1 MKKRFI
7 GKMLS
12 LMLLA
17 TCAAGIGNAANLSTA
32 DAVIEN
38 DDKIQT
44 KTVLK
49 ESAAAVDESAV
60 NLTDEDPEVTISL
73 KESTIT
79 SLSHSYK
86 LYVNSGNINNAYML
100 GYYGD
105 GDEYLPLTFNY
116 DVQDTDGNIEHR
128 TTALEKQSLIT
139 TYDFAGE
146 KLGASTFNTYADL
159 PVTSDYTV
167 LEDTITITN
176 IFGVTVDDSEGYNK
190 YLPDYSKSYYA
201 VPEIGYYRVYNMD
214 DYFSTSFISITS
226 FNNYTS
232 LNVNVH
238 NQATESYKELYSSY
252 EDYEDEIAAGTC
264 YLNLQF
270 ASMVDSEV
278 NVTFKDGTTQLY
290 DISTTDSIYLTEEDN
305 TVRFLIKDL
314 DADEVESFYITN
326 LNYRMKL
333 TNISEDGAE
342 SDVSRSTKNIRF
354 TRVNFVA
361 EGDISVL
368 NVTAM
373 LWITFISLAVCI
385 LAIDL
390 LLYFYRKEKYKNDEF
405 RRVNTKSYI
414 KNSLIFWGGIEVLV
428 LDIMIIATRVW
439 GMNNSTTVYN
449 PLDVY
454 IIWFT
459 LIVLF
464 FIGYLVVFFKNVIS
478 NRKERLK
485 VERLGLNDTHEDDGT
500 N

>member
-1 MKKRFI
+1 
-7 GKMLS
+7 MLS
-12 LMLLA
+12 LGLLA
-17 TCAAGIGNAANLSTA
+17 SCAVGIGNAANLTNS
-32 DAVIEN
+32 DVVVSS

-49 ESAAAVDESAV
+49 ESESEISDSAV
-60 NLTDEDPEVTISL
+60 NITDEDSDVTVSL

-86 LYVNSGNINNAYML
+86 LYVNSGNVNNAYMM
-100 GYYGD
+100 GYYGE

-116 DVQDTDGNIEHR
+116 DVQDEDGNIEHR

-139 TYDFAGE
+139 VYDFAGE

-159 PVTSDYTV
+159 PVTDDLTV

-176 IFGVTVDDSEGYNK
+176 IFGVYSDDSEGYNK
-190 YLPDYSKSYYA
+190 YYPDFTKEYYS
-201 VPEIGYYRVYNMD
+201 VPEIGYYRVYNMN
-214 DYFSTSFISITS
+214 DYFSTSFVSKTS

-238 NQATESYKELYSSY
+238 NQALESYKELYSSFD
-252 EDYEDEIAAGTC
+252 DYEEDIANGTC

-270 ASMVDSEV
+270 AAMVESEV
-278 NVTFKDGTTQLY
+278 NVTFKDGTTQIY
-290 DISTTDSIYLTEEDN
+290 DISTDESIYLTEDDN
-305 TVRFLIKDL
+305 TVRFLIEDL
-314 DADEVESFYITN
+314 DAEEVESFYITN

-333 TNISEDGAE
+333 TKIDEDGDE

-354 TRVNFVA
+354 TMVNFVSDT
-361 EGDISVL
+361 EVSTF

-373 LWITFISLAVCI
+373 LWITFGSLIVIMA
-385 LAIDL
+385 AIDIM
-390 LLYFYRKEKYKNDEF
+390 LYLYRKEKYKNDEF
-405 RRVNTKSYI
+405 RRVNGKSFI

-428 LDIMIIATRVW
+428 LDLMIISSRAW
-439 GMNNSTTVYN
+439 GLNNSITVYN

-459 LIVLF
+459 LVDLF
-464 FIGYLVVFFKNVIS
+464 FIGYLVVFFKNILN

-485 VERLGLNDTHEDDGT
+485 VEKLGLNDTDEDDGT